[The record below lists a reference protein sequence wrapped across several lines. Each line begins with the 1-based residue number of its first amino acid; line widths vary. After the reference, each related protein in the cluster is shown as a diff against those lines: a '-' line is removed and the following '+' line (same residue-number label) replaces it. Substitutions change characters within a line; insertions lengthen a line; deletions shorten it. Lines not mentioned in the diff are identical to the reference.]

1 MARPE
6 FLRNPKFIFPVLGVL
21 AAASLLAYFLVQ
33 LHDERSVN
41 EQINGVLNDTL
52 KEKEQLQ
59 ARVAEVE
66 RQIQEKEARLN
77 QLGDAAALRNSL
89 DSAQKTIDQLTA
101 DLSAVNT
108 ERLSLQSSN
117 VNLAGRLQATTKELA
132 RNIEELKTARD
143 TLSRSDV
150 VAVKKKSDE
159 LDKGLALKD
168 QELAG
173 LKVELNKLQQ
183 LNQDISRNNVAVQ
196 RKAQELGGQ
205 AGARDAAAVN
215 KTLNDLKQTVA
226 QKDEQIRGLNAR
238 LDELAD
244 SGSLPSP
251 AGQQKRVADLVAKN
265 TELAG
270 RIRDLESQLAQDVQ
284 GTRSRQ
290 AVAGLESAREQ
301 MNKMSDLLVRRE
313 LEIDATKK
321 EALDAKEKLFAI
333 QTRLSQLEVS
343 AGQSKESAGKMRDLE
358 NKLFTMQTKISEM
371 QDSLN
376 QKTELADS
384 LQKNMA
390 YLTQQLA
397 RKDEEIRASKARY
410 TSEGAGTQE
419 ELERQKGR
427 YEEVN
432 MLYNSLKTQVS
443 QFTDALNLKEAE
455 LDQRKKETSAYREE
469 IAALRS
475 RTESLEKDLADAKDR
490 QRKTLDD
497 LVASVKLNTM
507 LQEKMVGGS
516 SQPAKGSTPQQQKA
530 DDLKR
535 RIEIMLEPQGKT
547 Q

>member
-251 AGQQKRVADLVAKN
+251 AWQQKRVADLVAKN

-313 LEIDATKK
+313 LEIGATKK

-397 RKDEEIRASKARY
+397 RKDEEMRASQARY